1 MNTSTSWREAQ
12 PFQMPIYSVR
22 AFQPPNARVGPF
34 ISIYRVCCWL
44 CSRIVSLFPCLPA
57 CLLTLIFQEN
67 MCHCFFSAFQHS
79 MDISPI
85 TTKPTQIKTS
95 IYEVSGDRVDLCA
108 CVCVCL
114 CLCLCFNCP
123 APSHSADKLLFN
135 E

>member
-44 CSRIVSLFPCLPA
+44 CSRIVSLLPCLLPCLPA
-57 CLLTLIFQEN
+57 CLFALIFQEN
-67 MCHCFFSAFQHS
+67 MCHCFFSAFQHP

-85 TTKPTQIKTS
+85 PTKPTQIKPS
-95 IYEVSGDRVDLCA
+95 IYEVSGGRVDLC
-108 CVCVCL
+108 VCVLVVLHHLILLINCCL
-114 CLCLCFNCP
+114 MSRL
-123 APSHSADKLLFN
+123 A
-135 E
+135 